1 MAHVQRF
8 TANGNRGYAGA
19 PTREMAKSLKSQ
31 NMNFI
36 ITSGDYRGRGTA
48 GNGK

>member
-19 PTREMAKSLKSQ
+19 PTREMAKPLKKPKYE
-31 NMNFI
+31 F
-36 ITSGDYRGRGTA
+36 YYYLR
-48 GNGK
+48 